1 MRSNEVSTPHHAG
14 LARGAYQVDEATR
27 QTTPPEP
34 PWVGRVQTVLDEEHV
49 RLVTPRG
56 TEWTAH
62 VDDLSEASAAQR
74 AAYDVAV
81 PHRAGVRA

>member
-1 MRSNEVSTPHHAG
+1 MTREPAPD
-14 LARGAYQVDEATR
+14 RGAYVTDDATE
-27 QTTPPEP
+27 QAVPHEP
-34 PWVGRVQTVLDEEHV
+34 AWVGRVQAVLDEKTV

-74 AAYDVAV
+74 AAYDAAV